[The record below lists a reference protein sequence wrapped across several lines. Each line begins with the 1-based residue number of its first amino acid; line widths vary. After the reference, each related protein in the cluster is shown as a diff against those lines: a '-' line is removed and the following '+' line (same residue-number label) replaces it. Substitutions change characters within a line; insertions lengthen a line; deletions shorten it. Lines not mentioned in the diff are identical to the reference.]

1 MGCCVRLGEELT
13 AMLFLAAYVFLLRVP
28 SEGLPMVRGGV
39 GSSATASVNL
49 EGDEVRV
56 VIQAN

>member
-39 GSSATASVNL
+39 GSSAASSINL
-49 EGDEVRV
+49 EGDEVRI